1 MITFELTEEQQLIS
15 DMLTSFA
22 RDEMAPKARDIDE
35 ASEIPQ
41 DILTAGWDLGLVS
54 ATIPEA
60 LGGSGGERSPIT
72 SAIILEKLGYGCA
85 SIATSIMAP
94 SLFVQPIVDFGTDDQ
109 QSEYL
114 SLFTGD
120 YHAASMALQEPHF
133 TFDVVDMKTTAEK
146 NGDSWVINGVKRLVP
161 LGTTA
166 SHFLVIAR
174 TGKDKGL
181 ANIDAFIVPRDAKGL
196 TIENESGTQGLK
208 PVATSSLTF
217 DSVEVPAKDRL
228 GGDAGID
235 GRRLINTVR
244 LGGAA
249 LALGVA
255 RAATDFAIPY
265 ARDRVAFGEPIG
277 KKQSIA
283 FMLSDMHSD
292 CEAMRWMLWKAASQ
306 LENGDDATKATTLAK
321 DCINRLALR
330 VADNAL
336 QVFGGHGYIR
346 ELPLEMWL
354 RNARTLTLLE
364 GPVAV

>member
-35 ASEIPQ
+35 AGEIPQ
-41 DILTAGWDLGLVS
+41 DILKAGWDLGLVS

-60 LGGSGGERSPIT
+60 HGGSGTERSPIT

-85 SIATSIMAP
+85 SIATSIMAS

-109 QSEYL
+109 KSEYL
-114 SLFTGD
+114 GLFTGD

-133 TFDVVDMKTTAEK
+133 TFDVIDMKTTATK
-146 NGDSWVINGVKRLVP
+146 KGDNWVINGVKRLVP
-161 LGTTA
+161 LGATA

-174 TGKDKGL
+174 NGKDKGL
-181 ANIDAFIVPRDAKGL
+181 ANIDAFIVPRDIAGL
-196 TIENESGTQGLK
+196 TIEDESGTQGLK

-217 DSVEVPAKDRL
+217 DKVEVPGKDRL

-249 LALGVA
+249 LAIGVA
-255 RAATDFAIPY
+255 HAATDLAIPY

-283 FMLSDMHSD
+283 FMLSEMHSD
-292 CEAMRWMLWKAASQ
+292 VEAMRWMLWKASSQ
-306 LENGDDATKATTLAK
+306 LENNEDATKATTLAK
-321 DCINRLALR
+321 DYINRLALR
-330 VADNAL
+330 VSDNAL
-336 QVFGGHGYIR
+336 QVFGGHGFIR